1 MNFLLKIVEGPNKGA
16 EIALVAGVAVTVGKG
31 DGCDVVLADP
41 TLPEKPIEIEASV
54 DGVTVDGE
62 PLNPFVVRTSGATS
76 FAVGP
81 VDTPWDELKWANAES
96 EKVESPEPEAAKLE
110 AEKAQAPEGKQIAGR
125 RHGGCFGCL
134 FALLLLVLAVAAAF
148 LFFGGRIKET
158 DWWRRVW
165 RFNGSAAPESVA
177 EPEVFLGDIAAKY
190 GLSLAESNGAVR
202 ISGDLKT
209 RAERL
214 RATAEIYAVRPGAEL
229 DIADDESFRASAD
242 DALFTLTEDALKVS
256 VATNR
261 FLRVAGSSLSA
272 LSLKRTL
279 EALNADLP
287 KLRGVDVSG
296 VIVGA
301 AAGVDDGQTG
311 EDGRPASRPRRSA
324 AGGKS
329 PQFPV
334 CGILTTP
341 YPCLVLRDGRRIMEG
356 AALGDGVI
364 VEIGADSVVLTNS
377 AGRFTWRP

>member
-242 DALFTLTEDALKVS
+242 DALFTLTEGVRRDKPFSA
-256 VATNR
+256 R
-261 FLRVAGSSLSA
+261 RRVVTFGAVFETYAGSAQRGSSETA
-272 LSLKRTL
+272 RSRRFRSDCRGGRRRGRR
-279 EALNADLP
+279 AD
-287 KLRGVDVSG
+287 RRRR
-296 VIVGA
+296 
-301 AAGVDDGQTG
+301 AAGVAPAPFR
-311 EDGRPASRPRRSA
+311 GRRQIA
-324 AGGKS
+324 AVSG
-329 PQFPV
+329 
-334 CGILTTP
+334 
-341 YPCLVLRDGRRIMEG
+341 LRDSDNAVSVSRFARREAHHGGRR
-356 AALGDGVI
+356 ARRRRDRR
-364 VEIGADSVVLTNS
+364 N
-377 AGRFTWRP
+377 RR